1 MHGRDAPSNYLAR
14 LSSGK
19 QFLHDYILSVDDA
32 QVYVCFKHF
41 LPKAS
46 ITIIQPSPCLVWAS
60 VCFPMACPENFFF
73 FFYSICKVN
82 APFFLFF
89 YYSKDNKQ
97 FVFAPTL
104 NLKPQTLH
112 PRFQAGCVSVTI
124 ALQFWINGEDE
135 SPRCV
140 FTCLLDC
147 LHISLKAPMSGCVI
161 THWMLFFFFVCVC
174 VAAQTFQ
181 TPTESG
187 CTAAASEHPLRRH
200 RWQQRH

>member
-1 MHGRDAPSNYLAR
+1 MHGRDTQSNYLAR

-19 QFLHDYILSVDDA
+19 QFLHDCILSVDDA

-41 LPKAS
+41 LPKAT

-60 VCFPMACPENFFF
+60 VCFPMARPENILFFLF
-73 FFYSICKVN
+73 NTQSKRTIFY
-82 APFFLFF
+82 LFF

-161 THWMLFFFFVCVC
+161 THWMLFFFF
-174 VAAQTFQ
+174 F
-181 TPTESG
+181 
-187 CTAAASEHPLRRH
+187 
-200 RWQQRH
+200 